1 MPSRLAL
8 PFILITVMIDAVGIG
23 LILPV
28 LPGLIED
35 LTGAGLGD
43 AALWGGLL
51 ASGYAVMQFLFGP
64 LLGNLS
70 DRFGRRPVILASLA
84 MMALNYLA
92 MAVAGS
98 IWLLFAGRLVSGV
111 TGATHA
117 AANAVAADISGP
129 DDRARRFGQ
138 IGAALGAGF
147 VAGPLLGGLLATI
160 DLRAPFWAAA
170 GLAAANLV
178 FGLLALPETVTP
190 ANRRPFRWAR
200 ANPLGAF
207 RAVARLPGLGR
218 MLTIYGLY
226 AVAMFVWPSV
236 WAFYG
241 AVQFGWDPVRIGGSL
256 ALYGAAMALVQA
268 VLVGRLTRRFGD
280 RGTLYL
286 GMGIELVTYLFY
298 GVVTSGGLALL
309 FTPVSAL
316 GSVVMP
322 ALQSRMSRA
331 AAADA
336 QGELQGVIG
345 SLMAVAMCLSPLVMT
360 AVFGAFTRPGGPL
373 PHLPGAPFL
382 VSAVL
387 IVTCL
392 ALLRAEPRLPR
403 PADADAEDEPAARP
417 DA

>member
-1 MPSRLAL
+1 MPHPLAL
-8 PFILITVMIDAVGIG
+8 PFILATVAIDAVGIG
-23 LILPV
+23 LIFPV
-28 LPGLIED
+28 LPGLIEEV
-35 LTGAGLGD
+35 TGTGLSQ

-51 ASGYAVMQFLFGP
+51 ASGYAVMQFLCGP
-64 LLGNLS
+64 LIGNLS
-70 DRFGRRPVILASLA
+70 DRFGRRPVILAALA
-84 MMALNYLA
+84 VMAVDYTVMAL
-92 MAVAGS
+92 AGT
-98 IWLLFAGRLVSGV
+98 IWLLFAGRLVAGI

-117 AANAVAADISGP
+117 AANAVAADISAP
-129 DDRARRFGQ
+129 EDRARSFGH

-170 GLAAANLV
+170 ALALANLA
-178 FGLLALPETVTP
+178 FGLIALPETVTP
-190 ANRRPFRWAR
+190 GNRRAFDWAR

-207 RAVARLPGLGR
+207 RAVSRLPGLGR

-226 AVAMFVWPSV
+226 AVAVYVWPSV

-241 AVQFGWDPVRIGGSL
+241 AAQFGWDPVWIGGSL

-268 VLVGRLTRRFGD
+268 TLVGPLSRRFGD
-280 RGTLYL
+280 RGTLFI
-286 GMGIELVTYLFY
+286 GMGVELVTYLFY
-298 GVVTSGGLALL
+298 GVVASGLLALL
-309 FTPVSAL
+309 FTPLSAL

-336 QGELQGVIG
+336 QGELQGVAG

-360 AVFGAFTRPGGPL
+360 AVFGAFTRAGGPL

-382 VSAVL
+382 VSALL
-387 IVTCL
+387 IVACL
-392 ALLRAEPRLPR
+392 ALLRAEPPLHQPETR
-403 PADADAEDEPAARP
+403 P
-417 DA
+417 